1 MAYEIKPGQGT
12 VWKSD
17 PGKPSVYS
25 GKGKDTSGA
34 DVWIDLYV
42 VTDKQTGEPRLDKNG
57 NAFFNVRLKQR
68 DGAGGGYG
76 GGQSSQG
83 IDLDLGGA
91 TKPMATHGLDTLE
104 EDDIPFD

>member
-12 VWKSD
+12 VWKSE

-25 GKGKDTSGA
+25 GKGKDPSGA

-42 VTDKQTGEPRLDKNG
+42 VTDKETGQPRQDKNG
-57 NAFFNVRLKQR
+57 NPFFNVRLKYR
-68 DGAGGGYG
+68 DGAGGGNS
-76 GGQSSQG
+76 GQGSQG

-91 TKPMATHGLDTLE
+91 MKPMETHKLDDLDGDE
-104 EDDIPFD
+104 IPF

>member
-1 MAYEIKPGQGT
+1 MSYEIKPGQGT
-12 VWKSD
+12 VWKSE

-25 GKGKDTSGA
+25 GKGKDPSGA

-42 VTDKQTGEPRLDKNG
+42 VTDKETGEPRQDKNG
-57 NAFFNVRLKQR
+57 NPFFNVRLKQR

-91 TKPMATHGLDTLE
+91 TKPMATHSTDELDDE
-104 EDDIPFD
+104 IPF